1 MKMKLIDTVFT
12 MTVDKTEFSVAQ
24 DGVMTEM
31 ARRGQFLFH
40 FGLARGFVEQCDRR
54 TSGTGP
60 CRN

>member
-1 MKMKLIDTVFT
+1 MKMKLIDIVFM

-40 FGLARGFVEQCDRR
+40 F
-54 TSGTGP
+54 
-60 CRN
+60 